1 VDISTRVEIVV
12 YFGIVVFV
20 SEDLL
25 CAMVQTGEE
34 RAVVRDL
41 DGRYGQTGARCEG
54 REFFWRDDGVFSDS
68 CQSLEQY

>member
-25 CAMVQTGEE
+25 SAMVQTGEE

-41 DGRYGQTGARCEG
+41 NSRYGQTGARGEG
-54 REFFWRDDGVFSDS
+54 REFFWGNDGIFSDS
-68 CQSLEQY
+68 CQSL